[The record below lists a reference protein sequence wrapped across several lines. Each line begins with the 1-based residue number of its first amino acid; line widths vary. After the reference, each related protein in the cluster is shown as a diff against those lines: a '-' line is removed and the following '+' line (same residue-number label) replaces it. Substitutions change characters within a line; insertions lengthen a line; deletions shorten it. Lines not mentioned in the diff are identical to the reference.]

1 MTWSFI
7 WELTADHLCYF
18 KPD

>member
-18 KPD
+18 KYD